1 MADEFVTKQTC
12 KDRHEAG
19 DKLLCVKIQSVTDRL
34 DTALVSIDRAT
45 EKAVE
50 TVDRQNTIALNAVSK
65 ANELAAA
72 QLEKR
77 LETMNEFRGQLKD
90 QAATFITRNEHN
102 VLIKDISGKVDCSEF
117 ERQVKEIESLRLS
130 RAEMAGKANQ
140 SSVNISYLIA
150 VIGIIISIISV
161 SLHFIK

>member
-1 MADEFVTKQTC
+1 MPDEFVKTSVC
-12 KDRHEAG
+12 FDRHAAA
-19 DKLLCVKIQSVTDRL
+19 DKLLCVKIQSVADRL
-34 DTALVSIDRAT
+34 DIALASIDRAT
-45 EKAVE
+45 EKAIE

-65 ANELAAA
+65 ANELAAV

-102 VLIKDISGKVDCSEF
+102 ILIKDISGKVDCSEF

-140 SSVNISYLIA
+140 SAVNIGYLIA
-150 VIGIIISIISV
+150 TVSLVIGIIGIA
-161 SLHFIK
+161 LHFIK